1 MSKIQLNLEG
11 NGESIAS
18 IKKDKKKDATV
29 YLGEG
34 SKFGTNDLILEGS
47 DEHFQLIPNNKK
59 ERTCHA
65 IFGQAGS
72 GKSFWCCEYIKEYIK
87 VHPKRPVYLF
97 TTITSDIG
105 CLKDIKKIK
114 IVQLNS
120 DFANDDIPMEDLK
133 QSLCLFDDID
143 NIRDKQLKKKLFQ
156 TLNDCLQVGRKF
168 EIDVLITF
176 HVATA
181 GNDTKII
188 LNECNSVS
196 FNYKTFG
203 NRALKYLLDA
213 YLGLDKK
220 QIERIKKLDGRMI
233 TVLKTYPKLVL
244 SEKELYIL
252 E

>member
-1 MSKIQLNLEG
+1 MSKILLNLEN

-18 IKKDKKKDATV
+18 IKKDKKKDSIV
-29 YLGEG
+29 SLGQG
-34 SKFGTNDLILEGS
+34 SRYGTNDLILEGN
-47 DEHFQLIPNNKK
+47 DETFQLIPNESK
-59 ERTCHA
+59 ERSCRA
-65 IFGQAGS
+65 VFGQAGS
-72 GKSFWCCEYIKEYIK
+72 GKSYFCCQYIKEYIK
-87 VHPKRPVYLF
+87 LYPKRNIYLF

-114 IVQLNS
+114 IVELTEE
-120 DFANDDIPMEDLK
+120 FANDNIGVEDLK
-133 QSLCLFDDID
+133 ESLCLFDDVD

-168 EIDVLITF
+168 KIEVLVTF

-188 LNECNSVS
+188 LNEMSSVS
-196 FNYKTFG
+196 FNPKTMG

-220 QIERIKKLDGRMI
+220 QIERLKKLDGRMV

>member
-1 MSKIQLNLEG
+1 MSKILLNLEN

-18 IKKDKKKDATV
+18 IKKDKKKDAIV
-29 YLGEG
+29 SLGEG
-34 SKFGTNDLILEGS
+34 SKYGTNDLILEGN
-47 DEHFQLIPNNKK
+47 DEVFQLIPNESK
-59 ERTCHA
+59 ERSCRA
-65 IFGQAGS
+65 VFGQAGS
-72 GKSFWCCEYIKEYIK
+72 GKSYFCCQYIKEYQKIY
-87 VHPKRPVYLF
+87 PKRPIYLF

-114 IVQLNS
+114 IVELTEE
-120 DFANDDIPMEDLK
+120 FANDNIGVEDLK
-133 QSLCLFDDID
+133 ESLCLFDDVD

-168 EIDVLITF
+168 KIEVLVTF

-188 LNECNSVS
+188 LNEMSSVS
-196 FNYKTFG
+196 FNPKTMG

-220 QIERIKKLDGRMI
+220 QIERLKKLDGRMV
-233 TVLKTYPKLVL
+233 TVCKTYPKLVL

>member
-1 MSKIQLNLEG
+1 MSNIQLNLEN
-11 NGESIAS
+11 NGDVIAI
-18 IKKDKKKDATV
+18 IKKDKKMAAV
-29 YLGEG
+29 VSLGEG
-34 SKFGTNDLILEGS
+34 SKFGTNDLILKGD
-47 DEHFQLIPNNKK
+47 DELFQLIPNVKK
-59 ERTCHA
+59 ERSCRA

-87 VHPKRPVYLF
+87 LYPKRPIYLF
-97 TTITSDIG
+97 TTITSEIG
-105 CLKDIKKIK
+105 CLKEIKKIK
-114 IVQLNS
+114 IIELNES
-120 DFANDDIPMEDLK
+120 FANDDIPLEEFK
-133 QSLCLFDDID
+133 QSLCLFDDVD
-143 NIRDKQLKKKLFQ
+143 NIRNKQLKKKLFQ

-168 EIDVLITF
+168 EIEVLITF
-176 HVATA
+176 HIATA

-244 SEKELYIL
+244 SEKELYVL

>member
-1 MSKIQLNLEG
+1 MSKIQLNLEN
-11 NGESIAS
+11 NGESIAI
-18 IKKDKKKDATV
+18 IKKDKKKDSLV
-29 YLGEG
+29 SLGEG
-34 SKFGTNDLILEGS
+34 SKFGTNDLILEEEN
-47 DEHFQLIPNNKK
+47 EHFQLIPNNS
-59 ERTCHA
+59 RLRSCHA

-72 GKSFWCCEYIKEYIK
+72 GKSWWCCEYIKEYIK
-87 VHPKRPVYLF
+87 VHPKRSIFLF

-114 IVQLNS
+114 IIELNNG
-120 DFANDDIPMEDLK
+120 FATDDIPMEELK

-176 HVATA
+176 HLATA

-196 FNYKTFG
+196 FNYRTFG
-203 NRALKYLLDA
+203 NRSLKYLLDA

-220 QIERIKKLDGRMI
+220 QIDRIKKLDGRII

-244 SEKELYIL
+244 SEKELYVL

>member
-1 MSKIQLNLEG
+1 MSKILLNLEG
-11 NGESIAS
+11 NGEIIAN

-29 YLGEG
+29 CLGEG
-34 SKFGTNDLILEGS
+34 SKFGTNDLILEGD
-47 DEHFQLIPNNKK
+47 DEHFQLVPNTKK
-59 ERTCHA
+59 ERSCHA

-72 GKSFWCCEYIKEYIK
+72 GKSWWCCEYIKEYIK
-87 VHPKRPVYLF
+87 AYPKRPVYLF
-97 TTITSDIG
+97 TTITSDVG

-114 IVQLNS
+114 IVELNNG
-120 DFANDDIPMEDLK
+120 FADDNIPMEDLK

-143 NIRDKQLKKKLFQ
+143 NIRDKNLKKKLFQ
-156 TLNDCLQVGRKF
+156 TLNDTLQVGRKF

-188 LNECNSVS
+188 LNECNSVT

-220 QIERIKKLDGRMI
+220 QIERIKKLEGRMI
-233 TVLKTYPKLVL
+233 TVCKTYPKLVL
-244 SEKELYIL
+244 SEKELYVL

>member
-1 MSKIQLNLEG
+1 MSKILLNLEG
-11 NGESIAS
+11 NGESIAA
-18 IKKDKKKDATV
+18 IKKNGKKDAIV
-29 YLGEG
+29 SLGEE
-34 SKFGTNDLILEGS
+34 SKFGTNDLILEGD
-47 DEHFQLIPNNKK
+47 DEKFQLIPNTKK
-59 ERTCHA
+59 ERSCRLVV
-65 IFGQAGS
+65 GQAGS
-72 GKSFWCCEYIKEYIK
+72 GKSYFCCEYIKEYIK
-87 VHPKRPVYLF
+87 LYPKRPVYLF

-114 IVQLNS
+114 IVQLNN

-168 EIDVLITF
+168 EIETIITF
-176 HVATA
+176 HVANA
-181 GNDTKII
+181 GHDTKIV
-188 LNECNSVS
+188 LNEMNSIT
-196 FNYKTFG
+196 FNYKTMG
-203 NRALKYLLDA
+203 NRSLKYLLDA

-244 SEKELYIL
+244 SDKELYIL

>member
-1 MSKIQLNLEG
+1 MSKILINLE
-11 NGESIAS
+11 NDGESIAS
-18 IKKDKKKDATV
+18 IKKDKKKDSIV
-29 YLGEG
+29 SLGQG
-34 SKFGTNDLILEGS
+34 SRYGTNDLILEGN
-47 DEHFQLIPNNKK
+47 DETFQLIPNNKK
-59 ERTCHA
+59 ERSCHA
-65 IFGQAGS
+65 VFGQAGS
-72 GKSFWCCEYIKEYIK
+72 GKSFWCCNYIKEYIK
-87 VHPKRPVYLF
+87 VHPKRPIYLF

-114 IVQLNS
+114 IIQLTEE
-120 DFANDDIPMEDLK
+120 FANDNIGVEELK
-133 QSLCLFDDID
+133 ESLCLFDDID

-188 LNECNSVS
+188 LNECNSIS

-203 NRALKYLLDA
+203 NRALKYLLDS

-220 QIERIKKLDGRMI
+220 QIERVKKLEGRMI

-244 SEKELYIL
+244 SEKELYII

>member
-1 MSKIQLNLEG
+1 MSKILLNLEQ
-11 NGESIAS
+11 NGETIAV
-18 IKKDKKKDATV
+18 IKKNGKKDALIS
-29 YLGEG
+29 LGEG
-34 SKFGTNDLILEGS
+34 SKFGTNDLILEGT
-47 DEHFQLIPNNKK
+47 DEKFQLVPNTSR
-59 ERTCHA
+59 ERNCHA

-72 GKSFWCCEYIKEYIK
+72 GKSFFCCEYIKEYIK
-87 VHPKRPVYLF
+87 VHPKRPIYLF

-114 IVQLNS
+114 IVELNNG
-120 DFANDDIPMEDLK
+120 FADDNISMEELK

-143 NIRDKQLKKKLFQ
+143 NIRDKNLKKKLFQ
-156 TLNDCLQVGRKF
+156 TLNDTLQVGRKF

-196 FNYKTFG
+196 FNYRTFG

-220 QIERIKKLDGRMI
+220 QIERIRKLDGRMI

-252 E
+252 D

>member
-1 MSKIQLNLEG
+1 MSKILLNLEG
-11 NGESIAS
+11 NGEIIAN

-29 YLGEG
+29 CLGEG
-34 SKFGTNDLILEGS
+34 SKFGTNDLILEGD
-47 DEHFQLIPNNKK
+47 DEHFQLVPNTKK
-59 ERTCHA
+59 ERSCHA

-72 GKSFWCCEYIKEYIK
+72 GKSWWCCEYIKEYIK
-87 VHPKRPVYLF
+87 AYPKRPVYLF

-114 IVQLNS
+114 IVELNGG
-120 DFANDDIPMEDLK
+120 FADDNIPMEDLK

-143 NIRDKQLKKKLFQ
+143 NIRDKNLKKKLFQ
-156 TLNDCLQVGRKF
+156 TLNDTLQVGRKF

-188 LNECNSVS
+188 LNECNSVT

-220 QIERIKKLDGRMI
+220 QIERIKKLEGRMI
-233 TVLKTYPKLVL
+233 TVCKTYPKLVL
-244 SEKELYIL
+244 SEKELYVL